1 MSHYYPGR
9 RFSSQAWL
17 APDAAAMLESIA
29 QDPAA
34 IGVLPRAWLSAAV
47 KPVEI
52 DQDLGELLLQPV
64 LALAEEEPGGIVRE
78 FLACLQS
85 PTGQAELA
93 EHYLP

>member
-34 IGVLPRAWLSAAV
+34 IGALPRAWLTKAV

-52 DQDLGELLLQPV
+52 DVEMRELLSQPV
-64 LALAEEEPGGIVRE
+64 LALAEEEPEGVVRD
-78 FLACLQS
+78 FLLCLQS

-93 EHYLP
+93 EYYLP